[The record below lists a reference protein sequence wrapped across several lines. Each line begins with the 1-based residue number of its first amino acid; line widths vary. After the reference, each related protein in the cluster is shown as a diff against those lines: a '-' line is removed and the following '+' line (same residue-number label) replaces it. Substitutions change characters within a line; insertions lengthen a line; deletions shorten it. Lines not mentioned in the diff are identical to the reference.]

1 VEVPLGTVVGEVE
14 VIVVGRTGGIRV
26 ADVEVVI
33 VEDTRVDVDDE
44 EMEVDV
50 DVVDVDVVVG
60 CADVVTVEDTTIVV
74 DCWVTVNVD
83 TKAPDIE
90 KVRENLVDKILEGY
104 PLHPPVT
111 HSYPGMQHP
120 PPRLLG
126 QLV

>member
-1 VEVPLGTVVGEVE
+1 MEVPPGTVVGEVE
-14 VIVVGRTGGIRV
+14 VIVVWESVVGRTGGIRV
-26 ADVEVVI
+26 ADVEVVV

-44 EMEVDV
+44 EMEV

-90 KVRENLVDKILEGY
+90 KVSENLVDKIL
-104 PLHPPVT
+104 
-111 HSYPGMQHP
+111 
-120 PPRLLG
+120 
-126 QLV
+126 

>member
-1 VEVPLGTVVGEVE
+1 VEVPPGTVVGEVE
-14 VIVVGRTGGIRV
+14 VIVVWESVVGRTGGIRV
-26 ADVEVVI
+26 ADVEVVV

-44 EMEVDV
+44 EMEV

-90 KVRENLVDKILEGY
+90 KVSENLVDKIL
-104 PLHPPVT
+104 
-111 HSYPGMQHP
+111 
-120 PPRLLG
+120 
-126 QLV
+126 